1 MLRLLHAKVIIK
13 SYPTCLCS
21 LRMEKIIANGWKG
34 AGILSVVYECRNMNW
49 ESLPDPFAALSF

>member
-1 MLRLLHAKVIIK
+1 MLRPLHAKVIIK
-13 SYPTCLCS
+13 SYLFVQS
-21 LRMEKIIANGWKG
+21 EDGKIIANGWKG